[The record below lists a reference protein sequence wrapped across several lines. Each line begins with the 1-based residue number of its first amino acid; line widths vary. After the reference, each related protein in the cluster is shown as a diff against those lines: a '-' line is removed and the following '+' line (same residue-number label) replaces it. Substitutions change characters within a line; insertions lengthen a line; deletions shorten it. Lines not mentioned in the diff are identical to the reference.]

1 MARSAFILVTFVLAW
16 VMGATG
22 LGQATPPGSA
32 QWADTVA
39 SDYDVSPDITYR
51 TANNTDLKL
60 DVYAPRDRRSPVPA
74 VMLIHGGGW
83 VEGRK
88 EYNVLSVLPYLAL
101 GWAVVNVEY
110 RLARNSPAPAAVED
124 CRCAL
129 AWIAAHAK
137 EYGFDTS
144 KIVLTGNSAG
154 GHLAL
159 ITGLL
164 PASSAFDRSCPTDD
178 DVRWDSGAE
187 PALKVAAIVNWFG
200 ITDVADL
207 LEGPN
212 AKHYAIEWFG
222 SMSQREE
229 LARQLSPI
237 QYVRPGLPPVLT
249 IHGDADDLVPYSH
262 AVRLHEALG
271 KAGVPNRLVTIR
283 GGGHGNFSRQQM
295 ADNYD
300 AIRAFLREQHL
311 LGGAEAT
318 PSAKAPK

>member
-1 MARSAFILVTFVLAW
+1 MSRSVFIPVVLALALAA
-16 VMGATG
+16 GAQVW
-22 LGQATPPGSA
+22 GQATTPGSI
-32 QWADTVA
+32 QWADTAA

-60 DVYAPRDRRSPVPA
+60 DVYTPRDRRSPVPT

-88 EYNVLSVLPYLAL
+88 EYDVLSVLPYLAL

-110 RLARNSPAPAAVED
+110 RLACNSPAPAAVED

-129 AWIAAHAK
+129 AWITRHAK
-137 EYGFDTS
+137 EYGFDAS
-144 KIVLTGNSAG
+144 KIVLTGGSAG

-164 PASSAFDRSCPTDD
+164 PASSAFDRSCPTADE
-178 DVRWDSGAE
+178 VRWNSGAE
-187 PALKVAAIVNWFG
+187 PALKVAAIINWFG
-200 ITDVADL
+200 ITEVADL

-212 AKHYAIEWFG
+212 AKHYAVEWFG
-222 SMSQREE
+222 SMPQREE

-271 KAGVPNRLVTIR
+271 EAGVPNRLITIR

-295 ADNYD
+295 ADNYA
-300 AIRAFLREQHL
+300 AIREFLREQHL
-311 LGGAEAT
+311 LGGEEAAS
-318 PSAKAPK
+318 PAKAPR